1 MTDDRRTNG
10 GTDDRRTGDRGTD
23 DRRTGDR
30 GTAARQAN
38 DRRTDIPVL
47 RTQRL
52 VLRGWRDADRD
63 PFAAL
68 NADLTVMELFP
79 ATLTR
84 SESDAMVDMILDRW
98 GTGRPSLWAVEVA
111 GGAPFIGFVG
121 LLEPSFSAAFTPCV
135 EVGWRLAD
143 EHWGRGYAAEAAAAA
158 LTHGFETRGLD
169 EIVSFTSV
177 GHSRSR
183 RVMEKLGM
191 SHDPADDFD
200 HPNLPL
206 DHPINRHV
214 LYRLTA

>member
-1 MTDDRRTNG
+1 MANDRGTTG
-10 GTDDRRTGDRGTD
+10 GTDDRGTD
-23 DRRTGDR
+23 V
-30 GTAARQAN
+30 
-38 DRRTDIPVL
+38 PVL
-47 RTQRL
+47 CTERL
-52 VLRGWRDADRD
+52 VLREWRSADRD

-68 NADLTVMELFP
+68 NADPTVMELFP

-135 EVGWRLAD
+135 EVGWRLDAD
-143 EHWGRGYAAEAAAAA
+143 HWGRGYATEAAAAA
-158 LTHGFETRGLD
+158 VEHGITQLGLD

-177 GHSRSR
+177 GNVRSR
-183 RVMEKLGM
+183 RVMEKVGM

-214 LYRLTA
+214 LYRLTAERWPFDGLVTRR